1 MEQEDSVELLKNFQ
15 DEKVVD
21 IDFIEDLTSSMVTI
35 KFSNNE
41 SLVIAGDD
49 LEIYFAVQKD
59 TDVH

>member
-59 TDVH
+59 TDFH

>member
-1 MEQEDSVELLKNFQ
+1 MEQEDSLELLRNFQ

-21 IDFIEDLTSSMVTI
+21 IDFMEDLTSSMVTI

-41 SLVIAGDD
+41 SLVIAGDA

-59 TDVH
+59 TDFH

>member
-1 MEQEDSVELLKNFQ
+1 MEQEDSVELLKNFK

-35 KFSNNE
+35 RFSNNE

-49 LEIYFAVQKD
+49 LEIYFAVQRD
-59 TDVH
+59 TDFH

>member
-21 IDFIEDLTSSMVTI
+21 IDFIEDLTSSMITI
-35 KFSNNE
+35 RFSNNE

-59 TDVH
+59 TDFH

>member
-35 KFSNNE
+35 RFSNNE

-59 TDVH
+59 TDFH

>member
-1 MEQEDSVELLKNFQ
+1 MEQEDSVELLKNFK

-59 TDVH
+59 TDFH

>member
-1 MEQEDSVELLKNFQ
+1 MEQDDSLDFLNNFQ

-21 IDFIEDLTSSMVTI
+21 IDLIEDLTSSMITI

-41 SLVIAGDD
+41 SLVIAGDA

-59 TDVH
+59 TDFH